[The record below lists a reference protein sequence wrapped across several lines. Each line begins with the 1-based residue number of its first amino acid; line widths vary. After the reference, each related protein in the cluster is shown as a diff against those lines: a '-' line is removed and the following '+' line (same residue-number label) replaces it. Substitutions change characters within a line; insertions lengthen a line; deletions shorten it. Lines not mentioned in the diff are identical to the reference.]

1 MIARQCLPPGSID
14 RVVAPVGLCLG
25 VVGRTIACGC
35 EFIPCGLVA
44 ISQRSRLCPC
54 SPAVRKAP
62 HGCAVHLPVPPT
74 VMLRALAVASG
85 PVHAQRELGKSKGIQ
100 ARVDV
105 YGANN
110 WCPRSATF
118 YQSTRT
124 SAQAHVPMCTDIKKK
139 KNSLIQPFRYRQI
152 TSSFKQRLAKKKS
165 FITFLDQ
172 LRAM

>member
-14 RVVAPVGLCLG
+14 RVVAPVGMCLG

-139 KNSLIQPFRYRQI
+139 NSLIQPFRYRQI
-152 TSSFKQRLAKKKS
+152 TSSFKQRLAKKS
-165 FITFLDQ
+165 L
-172 LRAM
+172 L

>member
-1 MIARQCLPPGSID
+1 MSSSRQHRQSRCAG
-14 RVVAPVGLCLG
+14 G
-25 VVGRTIACGC
+25 VVPWSGGKDHSMWLRIYPLWSC
-35 EFIPCGLVA
+35 LVA

-54 SPAVRKAP
+54 SPAVWKAP
-62 HGCAVHLPVPPT
+62 HGSAVHLPVPPT

-85 PVHAQRELGKSKGIQ
+85 PVHAQRELGKPKGIQ

-139 KNSLIQPFRYRQI
+139 EEELTDSAFQI
-152 TSSFKQRLAKKKS
+152 SSDHF
-165 FITFLDQ
+165 
-172 LRAM
+172 